1 MSAAPGPQ
9 GGRQEGRWERRLW
22 IAAYAL
28 IVVVLAAGAA
38 RRILALW

>member
-1 MSAAPGPQ
+1 MSEPPGP
-9 GGRQEGRWERRLW
+9 QEGRWERRLW

-28 IVVVLAAGAA
+28 IMLTLAAGAA

>member
-9 GGRQEGRWERRLW
+9 EGRCERRLW

-28 IVVVLAAGAA
+28 IMVVLAAGAA